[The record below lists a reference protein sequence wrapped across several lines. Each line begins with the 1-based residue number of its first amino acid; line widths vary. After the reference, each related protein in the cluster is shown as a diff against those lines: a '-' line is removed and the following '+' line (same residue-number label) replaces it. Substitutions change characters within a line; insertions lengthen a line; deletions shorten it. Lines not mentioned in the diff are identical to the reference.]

1 VVVPLQKPGI
11 INDNT
16 HAVVLRQLGLGADKR
31 KDRQDEMTV
40 PIDISVLPAPA
51 KRLLSEGAP
60 KPPRMMAARG
70 IMPGLKPADIVT
82 VVAALT
88 ENEDAEV
95 AAVAQATFG
104 QLPPPML
111 NGALAT
117 DLDPGVADR
126 LARAY
131 IAHHDVMARVLQ
143 LPRLGDDT
151 LVHCAEH
158 ANEKIGELIATNE
171 QRMLACPQVIEK
183 LYMNK
188 KVRMSTSDRLIDL
201 AVRNGVTLGIP
212 AFKEAAEAIKNEL
225 IVQATEEPTYDDVL
239 FQEVEQLA
247 NEVETKVGTDD
258 LFVAGEDHNVA
269 PQEVVVED
277 ARPLYARINDMTV
290 TEKIR
295 AAMLGNSACRL
306 LLVRD
311 RNRLVAEAAAKS
323 PMLTENDA
331 ARITA
336 SRVVGD
342 EVLRIIATNRELVR
356 NYQVKLNLVQ
366 NPRTPF
372 TFAIRLIPQLRDNDV
387 RLIARSK
394 NVPSQVCTA
403 AKRQLLRKAE
413 GKR

>member
-1 VVVPLQKPGI
+1 MVPLQKPADVS
-11 INDNT
+11 DNS
-16 HAVVLRQLGLGADKR
+16 HAVVVRQLGLGADKR
-31 KDRQDEMTV
+31 NNRRAEMTL
-40 PIDISVLPAPA
+40 PIDISRLPAPA

-70 IMPGLKPADIVT
+70 VMPGLKPADIVM

-88 ENEDAEV
+88 ENEDPEV
-95 AAVAQATFG
+95 AAVARATFG

-111 NGALAT
+111 TGALAS

-131 IAHHDVMARVLQ
+131 FANHDVMAQVLQ
-143 LPRLGDDT
+143 LPRLDGDT
-151 LVHCAEH
+151 LVHCAVH
-158 ANEKIGELIATNE
+158 ADERLGELIATNE
-171 QRMLACPQVIEK
+171 QRMLSCPQVIEK

-201 AVRNGVTLGIP
+201 AVRNGVTLDIP

-225 IVQATEEPTYDDVL
+225 IVEATEEPTYDDVL
-239 FQEVEQLA
+239 FQEVDQLA
-247 NEVETKVGTDD
+247 KEVETKVSPDN
-258 LFVAGEDHNVA
+258 LFAKGEDDNDM
-269 PQEVVVED
+269 PREEVVED

-323 PMLTENDA
+323 PLLTENDA

-336 SRVVGD
+336 SRVVSEG
-342 EVLRIIATNRELVR
+342 VLRIIATNRELVR

-372 TFAIRLIPQLRDNDV
+372 TFAMRLIPQLRDNDV
-387 RLIARSK
+387 RVIARSK
-394 NVPSQVCTA
+394 NVPTQVCAA
-403 AKRQLLRKAE
+403 AKRQLLRKAG
-413 GKR
+413 GKS